1 MKSYRKLVGLIGI
14 IAACGT
20 VPAYSQT
27 SPPKAPPPLA
37 STSLDSRV
45 RAILSEI
52 PNGSRYGLVITDEA
66 GRTIISINPDA
77 RFVPA
82 SNTKMF
88 TTAAAFTALPDI
100 NHPDIIS
107 GARVAIVQQAKKNN
121 IYLTGLGDARLSS
134 AADCTVNCLASLA
147 DAVAARTREVDD
159 IIGDATAF
167 ADDRWSQGMSW
178 NNIASWPGTAV
189 AALMVDDN
197 EVPLQITPGDT
208 GSGPVNISHNGY
220 FQITNRLK
228 PAGTANADINYY
240 RAPNSYSMLLWGR
253 AKTKRTIRLGVD
265 DPAHYAAWQLKR
277 LLEERGVKVN
287 GTLRSLYRQADGSGA
302 AGPQGETLAT
312 LTPPPLSED
321 ISRINKESQNLHA
334 EMLLRRIGATQGN
347 PSTKGGLAV
356 IDQMLTKAGVPRNA
370 YDFSDGSGMSTYNRV
385 SPRAMIQFLRWTQTQ
400 PWGPQWK
407 KSLAVAGTDGTLE
420 NRFKNAPLAGKLM
433 AKTGAL
439 NQAAAISGFLPTA
452 KGKTFTFAFYVNDIP
467 QDASPRPQMDRVIEL
482 VAAEN

>member
-1 MKSYRKLVGLIGI
+1 MKKYGKLVGLAM
-14 IAACGT
+14 IAT
-20 VPAYSQT
+20 VIYPSSLLAQSGQT
-27 SPPKAPPPLA
+27 KTVQTTSK
-37 STSLDSRV
+37 TSLESRV

-52 PNGSRYGLVITDEA
+52 PNGSRYGLHIMDEQ

-88 TTAAAFTALPDI
+88 TTAAAFTALPAI
-100 NHPDIIS
+100 NAADAS
-107 GARVAIVQQAKKNN
+107 GGAKVAIVQQGKKHN

-134 AADCTVNCLASLA
+134 APDCMVNCLATLA

-178 NNIASWPGTAV
+178 NNMASWPGTAV

-197 EVPLQITPGDT
+197 EVPLEITPDASGT
-208 GSGPVNISHNGY
+208 GPVTISHNGY

-240 RAPNSYSMLLWGR
+240 RAPDSHYMLLWGF

-277 LLEERGVKVN
+277 LLEERGVKVS
-287 GTLRSLYRQADGSGA
+287 GALRSLYRQADGSQA
-302 AGPQGETLAT
+302 FGPQAETLAT
-312 LTPPPLSED
+312 LTPPPLSDD

-334 EMLLRRIGATQGN
+334 EMLLRRIGASQGN

-356 IDQMLTKAGVPRNA
+356 IDQMLTKAGVSRTA
-370 YDFSDGSGMSTYNRV
+370 YDFSDGSGMSTYNRI
-385 SPRAMIQFLRWTQTQ
+385 SPRAMVQFLRWTQGQ
-400 PWGPQWK
+400 SWGAQWK
-407 KSLAVAGTDGTLE
+407 NSLAVAGTDGTLE
-420 NRFKNAPLAGKLM
+420 YRFKNPPLAGKM
-433 AKTGAL
+433 VGKTGAL
-439 NQAAAISGFLPTA
+439 NQAAALSGFLPTA
-452 KGKTFTFAFYVNDIP
+452 KGKTLTFAFFANDMP

-482 VAAEN
+482 IAAEN